1 MRLINPLIIL
11 KILSTILLIETV
23 SFLFCLPV
31 ALVYNETAD
40 PFLWSAFI
48 TISISVILYLFSRK
62 SDIKTASI
70 RDGYIIVSAS
80 WLIFSAMGTLPYL
93 FSGTITS
100 FADAFFE
107 SASGFTTTGSSVI
120 TDVETMPF
128 SILFYRS
135 FTHWIGGLGIIVLVV
150 VILPAF
156 RFTGYHLFSLES
168 SVKEKILPKTRSIGF
183 RLLFIYLG
191 LTITEI
197 IFLVIGDMNLF
208 ESVCHTFGTVA
219 TGGFSTRNMS
229 IAAYSV
235 YSQYIIMIFMFLS
248 GISFVVYYW
257 LFKLNFRKVKQNEEI
272 WFYFAT
278 ALIAGALATFI
289 LIAKTDRSF
298 EVAFREGFFQVI
310 SIITTTGFI
319 NSDYLLW
326 PVPGI
331 MLIFFLLFTGAC
343 TGSTTGSIKM
353 ARHLLVLRNI
363 KYVFVKITHSNAVYQ
378 IKLNRHVLS
387 SNTNISIIA
396 FVVFY
401 LFIFVVGTIL
411 ITITGTDPTTSAS
424 SVASSLGNIGPG
436 LGSVGPVYNYAHF
449 PVISKYIL
457 SILMILGRLE
467 IFTIFIL
474 FTRSF
479 WKN

>member
-23 SFLFCLPV
+23 AFLFCLPV
-31 ALVYNETAD
+31 TLIYNETAD
-40 PFLWSAFI
+40 PFLWSALV
-48 TISISVILYLFSRK
+48 TISISVIFYLISK
-62 SDIKTASI
+62 NSDIRTASI
-70 RDGYIIVSAS
+70 RDGYIIVSAA
-80 WLIFSAMGTLPYL
+80 WLILSAIGTLPYL
-93 FSGTITS
+93 FSGTINS
-100 FADAFFE
+100 FTDAFFE

-120 TDVETMPF
+120 PDVEALPF

-135 FTHWIGGLGIIVLVV
+135 LTHWVGGLGIIVLVV

-168 SVKEKILPKTRSIGF
+168 SMKEKILPKTRSIGY
-183 RLLFIYLG
+183 RLLYIYLG

-208 ESVCHTFGTVA
+208 ESICHTFGTVA
-219 TGGFSTRNMS
+219 TGGFSTRNSS
-229 IAAYSV
+229 IGAYSS

-248 GISFVVYYW
+248 GISYVVYYW
-257 LFKLNFRKVKQNEEI
+257 LFKLNLRKVKQNEEI

-278 ALIAGALATFI
+278 ALIAGAVASFI
-289 LIAKTDRSF
+289 LISKTDRTF

-310 SIITTTGFI
+310 SIITTTGFKS
-319 NSDYLLW
+319 SDYLLW

-331 MLIFFLLFTGAC
+331 LLIFFLLFTGAC
-343 TGSTTGSIKM
+343 TGSTTGNIKM

-363 KYVFVKITHSNAVYQ
+363 KYVFIKITHSNAIYQ
-378 IKLNRHVLS
+378 IKLNRNVLS
-387 SNTNISIIA
+387 SNTNISIIT

-401 LFIFVVGTIL
+401 LFIFIAGTIF
-411 ITITGTDPTTSAS
+411 ITITGMDPVTSAS
-424 SVASSLGNIGPG
+424 AVASSMGNIGPG
-436 LGSVGPVYNYAHF
+436 LGSIGPVYNYAHL
-449 PVISKYIL
+449 PDLGKMML
-457 SILMILGRLE
+457 SFLMILGRLE

-479 WKN
+479 WKV